1 MIRPNNDIARVKA
14 RIRAMQAR
22 RVDVTVRLGR
32 NKVHRFGG
40 TLTGVYPALF
50 TVRPD
55 NENFLGKT
63 AYSMEQPVV
72 KATNAVLVFNNKDSA
87 AMEPTACIHCG
98 RCVENCPLSLNPT
111 AYAKALE
118 IDDEAER
125 YAVLDREK
133 VSLCMECGSCSY
145 VCPARRPLVQNNQKA
160 KSFVRKYKAQLQ
172 EKEGGK

>member
-1 MIRPNNDIARVKA
+1 M
-14 RIRAMQAR
+14 
-22 RVDVTVRLGR
+22 
-32 NKVHRFGG
+32 
-40 TLTGVYPALF
+40 
-50 TVRPD
+50 
-55 NENFLGKT
+55 
-63 AYSMEQPVV
+63 
-72 KATNAVLVFNNKDSA
+72 
-87 AMEPTACIHCG
+87 
-98 RCVENCPLSLNPT
+98 SLNPT